1 MNGFEM
7 HTATLLVGLL
17 YLALPTFTW
26 VVLGAGRNRAA
37 ALWCIGGLAMGMATV
52 LISGFSGTQF
62 ISLSLSLPVFLYTA
76 SFIATNQ
83 ALRMDLGKPYSTRTL
98 LLALL
103 GSTVIF
109 EILLRG
115 LGLYVPRAIYV
126 SLIFAVGLVCLMLH
140 ARQIGIVEKSQATRW
155 IALAY
160 FGATLAIVFRII
172 YLSRQDLS
180 TIEGYVVSE
189 GPASVAVAVMM
200 MLASVIGHFGYVGL
214 VLERTQRQA
223 IEIAMEQARLEVS
236 QQLGDQIA
244 VLERRQSLG
253 ELTASIGHEL
263 NQPLTAV
270 LTNTQ
275 LAMRGLQA
283 GRITTEIALELLG
296 KIEYNTQR
304 ASRILE
310 RIRDLMRS
318 RESRQEV
325 VDLHKIIQDVV
336 ELLEG
341 DVRVRGVHIEIG
353 LVQGPVVVRGD
364 PLQLSQVLL
373 NLMRNAID
381 SLALQQERRIRIE
394 CQQREDRAIL
404 AVRDWGRG
412 LSPAQQEQVGA
423 PFFST
428 KPQGLGMG
436 LAISRT
442 IARNHRGTLTVSNA
456 QDGKGPGALAVLDL
470 PLLPQE
476 TET

>member
-1 MNGFEM
+1 MSGFEM

-17 YLALPTFTW
+17 YLALPIFTW
-26 VVLGAGRNRAA
+26 IVLGAGRNLAA
-37 ALWCIGGLAMGMATV
+37 ALWCVGGLAMGIATV
-52 LISGFSGTQF
+52 LVSGFSGSQY
-62 ISLSLSLPVFLYTA
+62 IALSLSLPVFLYTV
-76 SFIATNQ
+76 SFLAANQ
-83 ALRMDLGKPYSTRTL
+83 ALRMDLGKPYSYRAL

-103 GSTVIF
+103 VSTVVF
-109 EILLRG
+109 EMLLRG

-126 SLIFAVGLVCLMLH
+126 SLIFGVGSVSLMLH
-140 ARQIGIVEKSQATRW
+140 ARQIGMVEKSLTTRW

-160 FGATLAIVFRII
+160 FGATVAFVLRII
-172 YLSRQDLS
+172 YLSRQDIS
-180 TIEGYVVSE
+180 RVEGYVVSE

-200 MLASVIGHFGYVGL
+200 LLASVIGHFGYVGL
-214 VLERTQRQA
+214 VLERTQRRA
-223 IEIAMEQARLEVS
+223 IDIARDQARLEVS

-244 VLERRQSLG
+244 VLERRHSLG

-275 LAMRGLQA
+275 LAIRGLQA
-283 GRITTEIALELLG
+283 GRINTDIALELLG
-296 KIEYNTQR
+296 KIEFNTQR

-318 RESRQEV
+318 GESRQEV
-325 VDLHKIIQDVV
+325 VDLHRIIQDVV

-353 LVQGPVVVRGD
+353 LVQGPVLVRGD

-381 SLALQQERRIRIE
+381 SVSLQHERRIRIE
-394 CQQREDRAIL
+394 CQQRQDRAVL

-412 LSPAQQEQVGA
+412 LSTAQQEQVGS
-423 PFFST
+423 PFFTT

-442 IARNHRGTLTVSNA
+442 IARNHGGTLTVSNA
-456 QDGKGPGALAVLDL
+456 QDGKGTGAQAVLDL
-470 PLLPQE
+470 PLVPQE